1 MRSDKLKNLYIFI
14 FLALISVTLSLR
26 RLATIKIVEI
36 SQALSDGIIYGKYEL
51 EPSADSF
58 FSYDLSKSSTEKNLV
73 ITIRKDDY
81 SDISIDCII
90 SKAATEDDV
99 INEFNNPKSI
109 CSVYKFKNENIIKQ
123 SFTII
128 NVVARISNYEAGS
141 KLYLKLNGKTKLVQF
156 FIRKTGSYKTEIDS
170 VDVSS
175 AYAYQAY
182 EFDYKSY
189 NSKLNGAQHLLTS
202 SGKDQILIYGERNNE
217 ISQIDDTSAFVFS
230 EQSFASHFYHFDKVV
245 FFFGIKEYD
254 EKATSN
260 NVKIT
265 LTKVTDKSNKLYY
278 YTSESI
284 FQLFLSF
291 FYECGDETTNHYL
304 ITNYGNLD
312 DKEYYYKF
320 HGSVGAKSSVANFPP
335 GKTDVTSLSYSE
347 EKRFNTLSKTD
358 YHIHVHK
365 LTCSKNEKI
374 VSNIKYSNKQLNS
387 DTGNVNY
394 IFTSD
399 FTYKFGD
406 KPLTLKYH
414 MVKGYEIAIEIYTPS
429 TEATK
434 TFKATFEGKSYTI
447 NNQYPTVFKITDISK
462 YNSMTIET
470 SDSIDAIVSSSPSI
484 EKNDNPNTPKYLVL
498 NNFGLDEIFF
508 TFYEVEHEFD
518 TNYYVD
524 LEVNNPTK
532 ETLPICFYLSTTSSV
547 RNDAQNCFLLEASKV
562 KNITFNPI
570 MREAKTDNFN
580 LTEPKYHVVIYNSLP
595 TTDYVIQKVYF
606 RTDLP
611 KSTPIDKEF
620 KNHLFRYL
628 EVNLEKDKPSYFNID
643 ILSILTKGEESHFD
657 VYLLN
662 DTSKNTEVKFELR
675 CISEYEVAIKFLEPY
690 FNDANNLCKL
700 VNKDEVNSNVYHY
713 IFGTNTVDLNDKLV
727 IKITPKEDMTVRFAI
742 RTDGFKI
749 VVDGLDFKE
758 KVLNTINEPS
768 LFRIYQINKTSIEAL
783 DSKYSYLV
791 FDQDIN
797 GLKLYARTS
806 NDFIPLD
813 KGSVVNF
820 NAKDLSSKYKDY
832 DKFLL
837 VIGKNDCN
845 GAYCESGSF
854 FQVNKIEN
862 LFYYST
868 SEFKENFRV
877 PLNIKRCRESVYY
890 YLVYNYGKEYLKDRM
905 FLGKYVMTGTVSKDY
920 AFVTDKYYD
929 EKFDTNVRAK
939 LVDLQELIDNKQH
952 FNFAKFRCTGGLNAY
967 FDYFAYTDYSK
978 KEIQL
983 TPGSI
988 RYFIVKNNTNLTFNY
1003 KNINDTKIEVNGTIK
1018 PIIYFEKQSK
1028 ELNADK
1034 KVQLTRTTTD
1044 TNLFYVAA
1052 PEAGEIP
1059 IRVITLLNVSSL
1071 PKSGIDDNLY
1081 KIDNKFVYEIPD
1093 KAVNVTFYIK
1103 RLKSTLRLLAE
1114 DKGMEMCYNA
1124 GNQPVLDE
1132 TSGNCFNVKD
1142 DYQFKYDVPNDDSKQ
1157 YLVMYPTDN
1166 NEKYTI
1172 EKVEPF
1178 ISDDGRE
1185 AEESQEDTGEG
1196 EEDEGTSG
1204 WVIALIIIIIL
1215 IVLILIGVFIF
1226 ICMRKKRVTSD
1237 DIEKDNKSAEGGDAP
1252 NKRPSLDAIN

>member
-81 SDISIDCII
+81 SDINIDCII

-920 AFVTDKYYD
+920 AFITDKYYD

>member
-547 RNDAQNCFLLEASKV
+547 RDDAQNCFLLEASKV

-920 AFVTDKYYD
+920 AFITDKYYD

-1237 DIEKDNKSAEGGDAP
+1237 AIEKDNKSAEGGDAQ
-1252 NKRPSLDAIN
+1252 NRRLSLEPIN

>member
-1 MRSDKLKNLYIFI
+1 MRSGKLKNLYIFI
-14 FLALISVTLSLR
+14 FLALISVSSSVR
-26 RLATIKIVEI
+26 NLATIKIVEI
-36 SQALSDGIIYGKYEL
+36 SQALSDGIIYGKYEV
-51 EPSADSF
+51 EPYADSY

-73 ITIRKDDY
+73 ITIRKEDY
-81 SDISIDCII
+81 NDINIDCIV
-90 SKAATEDDV
+90 SKAATEDDA
-99 INEFNNPKSI
+99 INEFKNQKSI
-109 CSVYKFKNENIIKQ
+109 CSVYKYKNENIIKQ
-123 SFTII
+123 RYLII

-141 KLYLKLNGKTKLVQF
+141 KLYLKTNGNTKLAQF

-189 NSKLNGAQHLLTS
+189 YSKLNGAQHLLTS

-217 ISQIDDTSAFVFS
+217 ISQIDDTSVFVFS
-230 EQSFASHFYHFDKVV
+230 EQSFASHFYHYDKVV

-291 FYECGDETTNHYL
+291 FYECGDEKTNHYL
-304 ITNYGNLD
+304 ITNYRNLD

-320 HGSVGAKSSVANFPP
+320 HGSTGPKSSVAEFPP
-335 GKTDVTSLSYSE
+335 GQTDVSSLSYSE
-347 EKRFNTLSKTD
+347 EKRFNTLSKTE

-374 VSNIKYSNKQLNS
+374 VTNIKYYNKQTDS
-387 DTGNVNY
+387 ETGNVNTLY
-394 IFTSD
+394 TSD
-399 FTYKFGD
+399 FTHKFGET
-406 KPLTLKYH
+406 KLTLKYH
-414 MVKGYEIAIEIYTPS
+414 TVKGNEIALEIYTPS

-434 TFKATFEGKSYTI
+434 TFKVTFEDKAYTV
-447 NNQYPTVFKITDISK
+447 NNQNPTVFKITDISK
-462 YNSMTIET
+462 YNSMTIES
-470 SDSIDAIVSSSPSI
+470 SDSIEAIVSSSPSI

-524 LEVNNPTK
+524 LEISNPTK
-532 ETLPICFYLSTTSSV
+532 QTLPVCFYLSTSSSI
-547 RNDAQNCFLLEASKV
+547 REDPQNCFLLEASKV
-562 KNITFNPI
+562 KNITFNPL
-570 MREAKTDNFN
+570 MKEAKTDNFN

-742 RTDGFKI
+742 RVDGYKI
-749 VVDGLDFKE
+749 VVNGLDFKE

-890 YLVYNYGKEYLKDRM
+890 YLVYNYGKPYLKERM

-920 AFVTDKYYD
+920 AFVTDKYFD
-929 EKFDTNVRAK
+929 ENFDKNVRAK
-939 LVDLQELIDNKQH
+939 LVDLQELIDNEQH
-952 FNFAKFRCTGGLNAY
+952 FNFAKFRCAGGLNAY

-988 RYFIVKNNTNLTFNY
+988 RYFVIKNNTNLTFNY
-1003 KNINDTKIEVNGTIK
+1003 KNINDTKIEVNGTIN
-1018 PIIYFEKQSK
+1018 PIIYFESQKK
-1028 ELNADK
+1028 ELNANK
-1034 KVQLTRTTTD
+1034 LVQLKRNKTD
-1044 TNLFYVAA
+1044 TNLFYVGA
-1052 PEAGEIP
+1052 PEEGEIP
-1059 IRVITLLNVSSL
+1059 IRVITFLDVSSL

-1081 KIDNKFVYEIPD
+1081 KLDNKYIYEIPD
-1093 KAVNVTFYIK
+1093 KCVNVTFYIK

-1114 DKGMEMCYNA
+1114 DKGMEMCYNG
-1124 GNQPVLDE
+1124 GNQPILDE
-1132 TSGNCFNVKD
+1132 TSGNCFNVQD
-1142 DYQFKYDVPNDDSKQ
+1142 DYQFKYDVPNDNSKQ
-1157 YLVMYPTDN
+1157 YLVMYPTDS

-1178 ISDDGRE
+1178 INEDGRE
-1185 AEESQEDTGEG
+1185 SENTEEEKTGDEDN
-1196 EEDEGTSG
+1196 EGTSG

-1226 ICMRKKRVTSD
+1226 IFMRKKRVTSD
-1237 DIEKDNKSAEGGDAP
+1237 DIEKDNKAPEGGDNP

>member
-920 AFVTDKYYD
+920 AFITDKYYD

-1196 EEDEGTSG
+1196 EDDEGTSG

-1226 ICMRKKRVTSD
+1226 IFMRKKRVTSD
-1237 DIEKDNKSAEGGDAP
+1237 DIEKDNKSPDSGNNP

>member
-265 LTKVTDKSNKLYY
+265 LTKVTDKSNILYY

-547 RNDAQNCFLLEASKV
+547 RDNAQNCFLLEASKV

-570 MREAKTDNFN
+570 MKEAKTDNFN

-920 AFVTDKYYD
+920 AFITDKYYD

-1196 EEDEGTSG
+1196 EDDEGTSG

-1237 DIEKDNKSAEGGDAP
+1237 DIEKDNKSSEGGDAT

>member
-265 LTKVTDKSNKLYY
+265 LTKVTDKNNKLYY

-524 LEVNNPTK
+524 LEVSNPTK

-920 AFVTDKYYD
+920 AFITDKYYD